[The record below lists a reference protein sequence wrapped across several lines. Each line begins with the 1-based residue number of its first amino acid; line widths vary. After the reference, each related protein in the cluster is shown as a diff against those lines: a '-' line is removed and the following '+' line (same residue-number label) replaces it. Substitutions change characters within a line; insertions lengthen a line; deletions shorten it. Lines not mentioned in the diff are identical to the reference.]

1 MPRKCAYQRTHT
13 HTKSWKPKERK
24 FVWRKER
31 AEKCISFVM
40 IFSRFVAAIVVVA
53 VVIIICDLNIRLE
66 TCKCNTYA
74 QRSHWET
81 LRTESIDR
89 YSWCQANAIRLRL
102 HSLKIH
108 TISCSITKITMRAMH
123 QIFTHCAS
131 WVGKFAQFG
140 FWSVAKTHFFSPSS
154 TMPTIAH
161 RRR

>member
-1 MPRKCAYQRTHT
+1 MRLPTYTHT
-13 HTKSWKPKERK
+13 HKILKTEGEKICVAKRKSREMHFIRDD
-24 FVWRKER
+24 FFAFCGCDCR
-31 AEKCISFVM
+31 CCC
-40 IFSRFVAAIVVVA
+40 VA